1 MQRITIRYP
10 PVTTRYCLH
19 LGMKRFLPALLLL
32 VLGECALAAPK
43 WILFKGIADAKYNNT
58 TIYLQ
63 RIPGGAYWKDSAIIK
78 NGKFEFRKEYTTPCI
93 YEFYNEQEQ
102 ALPRGF
108 SVLTEQPGVISISI
122 GANGMQQAKIKG
134 SFAQTV
140 YDQFLAEQEKL
151 LAEKRKLIRL
161 DTAKR
166 NSDQSLIMETV
177 SEFKDTFTAGL
188 ALNTALKYPNT
199 FASAYILEAYGDIN
213 DLVSIEKAWYRFAA
227 PVQDSYV
234 GQRLEQWLQK
244 LKSTDVG
251 QKIADFSLLN
261 DSGKEIAFSAV
272 KDKVVLIN
280 FWASWCGPCREEFK
294 LLRHVYEK
302 HKDKGFTIISI
313 SVDASPVAWK
323 KALQQEQ
330 LPWLQLRDETTG
342 VDVSAGRFGVS
353 GLPTIFIMGRDRK
366 ILYRDLR
373 GGVLD
378 KVIEGL
384 VNE

>member
-1 MQRITIRYP
+1 M
-10 PVTTRYCLH
+10 
-19 LGMKRFLPALLLL
+19 
-32 VLGECALAAPK
+32 
-43 WILFKGIADAKYNNT
+43 
-58 TIYLQ
+58 Q

-78 NGKFEFRKEYTTPCI
+78 NGKFEFRKEYTAPCI
-93 YEFYNEQEQ
+93 YEFYNEHEQ

-108 SVLTEQPGVISISI
+108 SVLMEQPGVISISI
-122 GANGMQQAKIKG
+122 GVNGIQQAKVKG

-151 LAEKRKLIRL
+151 L
-161 DTAKR
+161 TAKR
-166 NSDQSLIMETV
+166 KALRVDTVKRDSDRALIMEAV
-177 SEFKDTFTAGL
+177 SKFTDTFTAGL

-199 FASAYILEAYGDIN
+199 FASAYILEAYGDIT
-213 DLVSIEKAWYRFAA
+213 DLVNIEKAWYRFSA
-227 PVQDSYV
+227 PVQNSYI
-234 GQRLEQWLQK
+234 GERLNTWLRK
-244 LKSTDVG
+244 LKSTGPG
-251 QKIADFSLLN
+251 QKVADFSLLN
-261 DSGKEIAFSAV
+261 DSGKEMAFSSV

-302 HKDKGFTIISI
+302 HKEKGFAIISI
-313 SVDASPVAWK
+313 SVDASPGAWK

-353 GLPTIFIMGRDRK
+353 GLPTIFIMGPDRK